1 MGTGVHG
8 SGDAAA
14 PRRLAGLDGLRA
26 LAVALVVVHNYRH
39 KVDGR
44 LSSLRGGYI
53 GVTLFFV
60 LSGFLI
66 TSLLLVE
73 YDSSGKVR
81 IGSFYLRRAFRL
93 LPALL
98 LTLAFLL
105 VLGAWTGEP
114 WGRQLVHTGSVVGYF
129 FNWWHGAGPIPEGWG
144 PLWSLSVE
152 EQFYMVWPLLLV
164 GMLILVGRRAHG
176 RRRDTI
182 IAAIAGGTALALAV
196 WRTLAWANGTDEVP
210 LYVQT
215 HFRADALLIG
225 AVMALLLHRR
235 PEVLRSARRF
245 GALFLPATA
254 LFVATAIFGSRA
266 DPADRPGWMLGPGM
280 TFVALLA
287 AVMTLLAITA
297 PAESLGRRAL
307 DARPVVWLGTRS
319 YAVYLLHGP
328 MAAAVSHAVGHGGA
342 VVAATSLVL
351 TLIAA
356 ELSFRL
362 LEQPVLRRLPAWARR
377 TTPALEPI
385 PVAAAL

>member
-1 MGTGVHG
+1 M
-8 SGDAAA
+8 
-14 PRRLAGLDGLRA
+14 
-26 LAVALVVVHNYRH
+26 ALVVVHNYRH

-73 YDSSGKVR
+73 HDTTGKVR

-93 LPALL
+93 LPALM

-105 VLGAWTGEP
+105 VLGAWTGEQWRP
-114 WGRQLVHTGSVVGYF
+114 QLIHTGSVVGYF

-164 GMLILVGRRAHG
+164 AMLALVGRRAQG
-176 RRRDTI
+176 RRRDDI
-182 IAAIAGGTALALAV
+182 IATIAAVTAIALAL
-196 WRTLAWANGTDEVP
+196 WRTVAWANGSSEVP

-225 AVMALLLHRR
+225 AVMALVLHRR
-235 PEVLRSARRF
+235 PEVLQSARRF
-245 GALFLPATA
+245 GYLFLPATGV
-254 LFVATAIFGSRA
+254 FVAAAVFGSRA

-280 TFVALLA
+280 TFVALVA
-287 AVMTLLAITA
+287 ALMTLLAITA
-297 PAESLGRRAL
+297 PAESLGRRVL
-307 DARPVVWLGTRS
+307 DLRPVVWLGTRS

-342 VVAATSLVL
+342 TVAAISLVL
-351 TLIAA
+351 TLVTA

-362 LEQPVLRRLPAWARR
+362 LEQPVLRRLPAWAKR
-377 TTPALEPI
+377 TTPALEPVVADQ
-385 PVAAAL
+385 PV